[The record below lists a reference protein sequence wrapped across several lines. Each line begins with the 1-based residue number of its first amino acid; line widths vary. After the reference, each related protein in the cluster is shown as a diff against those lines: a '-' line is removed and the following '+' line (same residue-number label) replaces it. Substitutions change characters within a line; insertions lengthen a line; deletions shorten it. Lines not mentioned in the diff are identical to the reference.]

1 MSLQAL
7 VWASSLGGALRP
19 AHKAVLSALANFA
32 DAEGGSCYPSIG
44 TLAERS
50 CMSARNVQ
58 YRLRELQA
66 FGLVTIERGTGR
78 GLTSVY
84 RLHLGASA
92 PERVQ
97 SGAPFPKVERVQ
109 DSAERVQNPQKR
121 VQSGAP
127 FPKVERVQDSAER
140 VQNPQKRVQ
149 SGAPDPLR
157 DPVLD
162 PSKIQIRSI
171 GSEAKAIPA
180 FELEHPEPKRQAPML
195 FALPGGKASA
205 ADLDAEFSEW
215 WAAYPRKTGKGA
227 ARDAYAKA
235 RRKKGVTAG
244 LLLAG
249 VQKTK
254 FPKDEKYIPMPTTWL
269 NQERWTDK
277 SAAPVSE
284 KAKAAQGAVKE
295 MREFYEKSGYTFAE
309 TVSY

>member
-92 PERVQ
+92 PE
-97 SGAPFPKVERVQ
+97 
-109 DSAERVQNPQKR
+109 R

>member
-1 MSLQAL
+1 MAIGNLRLRCVMDNPEGPAMSLQAL

-92 PERVQ
+92 PE
-97 SGAPFPKVERVQ
+97 
-109 DSAERVQNPQKR
+109 R